1 MSRTT
6 STPTHTAPTR
16 HPTAATPSSSTATR
30 MPPSPPIHSTTH
42 GGEDSDPPRPRIH
55 GRPRPRE
62 GMGPR
67 IQGRVG
73 RPQRLPIR
81 RRLAFRAGHPQ
92 PLPHRRRDR
101 SEVPVTLTIYGQLE
115 QGSTE
120 WLEARA
126 GILTASTIGQL
137 ITAKTIKPAMN
148 DRSRGL
154 CQTLI
159 AERITGHVEPVFP
172 NRAMTRGTLLEP
184 EARRIY
190 AEQTGRD
197 VDEVGFARLDTD
209 TYTLGSSPDGLVGET
224 GGIEIKS
231 PSAKVHVAT
240 VLSGAIPDYNRAQA
254 QAFLH

>member
-1 MSRTT
+1 M
-6 STPTHTAPTR
+6 A
-16 HPTAATPSSSTATR
+16 
-30 MPPSPPIHSTTH
+30 
-42 GGEDSDPPRPRIH
+42 
-55 GRPRPRE
+55 
-62 GMGPR
+62 
-67 IQGRVG
+67 
-73 RPQRLPIR
+73 
-81 RRLAFRAGHPQ
+81 
-92 PLPHRRRDR
+92 
-101 SEVPVTLTIYGQLE
+101 LTIYEHLE
-115 QGSTE
+115 QGTPE

-154 CQTLI
+154 CQALI
-159 AERITGHVEPVFP
+159 AERITGHVEPVHP

-190 AEQTGRD
+190 AAQTGQD

-240 VLSGAIPDYNRAQA
+240 VLSCAIPDYNRAQV
-254 QAFLH
+254 QAFLHVTGREWCDFISYYPGEPLFIIRDYPDQRWQKAIASAAEQFEETARSAVTRYETATHGLPATEWWDPFDEEEEVIYG

>member
-1 MSRTT
+1 M
-6 STPTHTAPTR
+6 
-16 HPTAATPSSSTATR
+16 
-30 MPPSPPIHSTTH
+30 
-42 GGEDSDPPRPRIH
+42 
-55 GRPRPRE
+55 
-62 GMGPR
+62 
-67 IQGRVG
+67 
-73 RPQRLPIR
+73 
-81 RRLAFRAGHPQ
+81 
-92 PLPHRRRDR
+92 
-101 SEVPVTLTIYGQLE
+101 TLTIYDQLE
-115 QGSTE
+115 QGSPE

-190 AEQTGRD
+190 AEQTGQD

-240 VLSGAIPDYNRAQA
+240 VLSCAIPDYNRAQV
-254 QAFLH
+254 QAFLHVTGREWCDFISYYPGEPLFIIRDHPDERWQKAIQSAAEQFETIARSQVDQYQRNTRGLPKTAFWDPFAEEEEIY

>member
-1 MSRTT
+1 M
-6 STPTHTAPTR
+6 
-16 HPTAATPSSSTATR
+16 
-30 MPPSPPIHSTTH
+30 
-42 GGEDSDPPRPRIH
+42 
-55 GRPRPRE
+55 
-62 GMGPR
+62 
-67 IQGRVG
+67 
-73 RPQRLPIR
+73 
-81 RRLAFRAGHPQ
+81 
-92 PLPHRRRDR
+92 
-101 SEVPVTLTIYGQLE
+101 TLTIFDQLE

-209 TYTLGSSPDGLVGET
+209 TYTLGSSPDGLVSET

-231 PSAKVHVAT
+231 PSAKVHVST
-240 VLSGAIPDYNRAQA
+240 VLSGAIPDYNRAQV
-254 QAFLH
+254 QAFLHVTGREWCDFISYLPGEPLCIIRDYPDQRWQKAIVSAAEQFEETARSAVARYETATHGLPRTPHWDPFDEGEDIY

>member
-1 MSRTT
+1 M
-6 STPTHTAPTR
+6 A
-16 HPTAATPSSSTATR
+16 
-30 MPPSPPIHSTTH
+30 
-42 GGEDSDPPRPRIH
+42 
-55 GRPRPRE
+55 
-62 GMGPR
+62 
-67 IQGRVG
+67 
-73 RPQRLPIR
+73 
-81 RRLAFRAGHPQ
+81 
-92 PLPHRRRDR
+92 
-101 SEVPVTLTIYGQLE
+101 LTIYDQLE
-115 QGSTE
+115 QGGTA

-159 AERITGHVEPVFP
+159 AERITGHVEPVYP

-190 AEQTGRD
+190 AAQTGQD

-209 TYTLGSSPDGLVGET
+209 TCTLGSSPDGLVSDD

-240 VLSGAIPDYNRAQA
+240 VLSGAIPDYNRAQV
-254 QAFLH
+254 QAFLHVTGREWCDFISYLPGEPLCIIRDYPDPRWQAAIASAAEQFEETARSTVAHYEAATFGLPTTEWWDPLAYEEEEIE

>member
-1 MSRTT
+1 M
-6 STPTHTAPTR
+6 
-16 HPTAATPSSSTATR
+16 
-30 MPPSPPIHSTTH
+30 
-42 GGEDSDPPRPRIH
+42 
-55 GRPRPRE
+55 
-62 GMGPR
+62 
-67 IQGRVG
+67 
-73 RPQRLPIR
+73 
-81 RRLAFRAGHPQ
+81 
-92 PLPHRRRDR
+92 
-101 SEVPVTLTIYGQLE
+101 TLTIFDQLE
-115 QGSTE
+115 QGGTE

-126 GILTASTIGQL
+126 GVLTASTIGQL

-190 AEQTGRD
+190 AEQTGQD

-231 PSAKVHVAT
+231 PSAKVHVST
-240 VLSGAIPDYNRAQA
+240 VLSGSIPDYNRAQV
-254 QAFLH
+254 QAFLHVTGRAWCDFISYLPGEPLCIIRDFPDPRWQTAIQSAAEQFEETARSAVTRYETATHGLPRTPHWDPLDEGEEIF

>member
-1 MSRTT
+1 M
-6 STPTHTAPTR
+6 
-16 HPTAATPSSSTATR
+16 
-30 MPPSPPIHSTTH
+30 
-42 GGEDSDPPRPRIH
+42 
-55 GRPRPRE
+55 
-62 GMGPR
+62 
-67 IQGRVG
+67 
-73 RPQRLPIR
+73 
-81 RRLAFRAGHPQ
+81 
-92 PLPHRRRDR
+92 
-101 SEVPVTLTIYGQLE
+101 TLTIFDQLE

-231 PSAKVHVAT
+231 PSAKVHVST
-240 VLSGAIPDYNRAQA
+240 VLSGVIPDYNRAQV
-254 QAFLH
+254 QAFLHVTGREWCDFISYYPGQPLCIIRDHPDERWQQAIQSAAEQFETIARSQVDQYQRNTHGLPKTAFWDPFAEEEEIY

>member
-1 MSRTT
+1 M
-6 STPTHTAPTR
+6 A
-16 HPTAATPSSSTATR
+16 
-30 MPPSPPIHSTTH
+30 
-42 GGEDSDPPRPRIH
+42 
-55 GRPRPRE
+55 
-62 GMGPR
+62 
-67 IQGRVG
+67 
-73 RPQRLPIR
+73 
-81 RRLAFRAGHPQ
+81 
-92 PLPHRRRDR
+92 
-101 SEVPVTLTIYGQLE
+101 LTIYDQLE
-115 QGSTE
+115 QGGTA

-159 AERITGHVEPVFP
+159 AERITGHVEPVHP

-190 AEQTGRD
+190 AAQTGQD

-240 VLSGAIPDYNRAQA
+240 VLSGAIPDYNRAQV
-254 QAFLH
+254 QAFLHVTGREWCDFISYYPGEPLFIIRDYPDPRWQAAIVSAAEQFEETARSAVARYETVTHGLPATEWWDPLALEEEEII

>member
-1 MSRTT
+1 
-6 STPTHTAPTR
+6 
-16 HPTAATPSSSTATR
+16 
-30 MPPSPPIHSTTH
+30 H
-42 GGEDSDPPRPRIH
+42 GGVRCR
-55 GRPRPRE
+55 G
-62 GMGPR
+62 
-67 IQGRVG
+67 
-73 RPQRLPIR
+73 L
-81 RRLAFRAGHPQ
+81 
-92 PLPHRRRDR
+92 HRRRR
-101 SEVPVTLTIYGQLE
+101 TPHRPGTRPCARPHPRRPRVCPRPVVSPRLRMETRRMTLTIYNAE
-115 QGSTE
+115 DIPQGSDA

-190 AEQTGRD
+190 AEQTGQD
-197 VDEVGFARLDTD
+197 VGEVGFARLDTD

-231 PSAKVHVAT
+231 PSAKVHVST
-240 VLSGAIPDYNRAQA
+240 VLSGVIPGYN
-254 QAFLH
+254 

>member
-1 MSRTT
+1 M
-6 STPTHTAPTR
+6 
-16 HPTAATPSSSTATR
+16 
-30 MPPSPPIHSTTH
+30 
-42 GGEDSDPPRPRIH
+42 
-55 GRPRPRE
+55 
-62 GMGPR
+62 
-67 IQGRVG
+67 
-73 RPQRLPIR
+73 
-81 RRLAFRAGHPQ
+81 
-92 PLPHRRRDR
+92 
-101 SEVPVTLTIYGQLE
+101 TLTIFDQLE

-154 CQTLI
+154 FQTLI

-172 NRAMTRGTLLEP
+172 NRARTRGTLLEP

-190 AEQTGRD
+190 AEQTGQD

-231 PSAKVHVAT
+231 PSAKVHVST
-240 VLSGAIPDYNRAQA
+240 VLSGVIPDYNRAQV
-254 QAFLH
+254 QAFLHVTGREWCDFISYLPGEPLCIIRDYPDPRWQKAIVSAAEQFEEAARSAVARYERNTHGLPRTPHWDPFDEGEDIY

>member
-1 MSRTT
+1 M
-6 STPTHTAPTR
+6 
-16 HPTAATPSSSTATR
+16 
-30 MPPSPPIHSTTH
+30 
-42 GGEDSDPPRPRIH
+42 
-55 GRPRPRE
+55 
-62 GMGPR
+62 
-67 IQGRVG
+67 
-73 RPQRLPIR
+73 
-81 RRLAFRAGHPQ
+81 
-92 PLPHRRRDR
+92 
-101 SEVPVTLTIYGQLE
+101 TLTIYDQLE

-159 AERITGHVEPVFP
+159 AERTTGHVEPVFP

-190 AEQTGRD
+190 AEQTGQD

-209 TYTLGSSPDGLVGET
+209 TYTLGSSPDGLVGDD

-231 PSAKVHVAT
+231 PSAKVHVST
-240 VLSGAIPDYNRAQA
+240 VLSGAIPDYNRAQV
-254 QAFLH
+254 QAFLHVTGRAWCDFISYYPGQPLFIIRDYPDPRWQAAIQSAAEQFEETARSAVARYETATHGLPSTPYWDPMAWEDGIIE

>member
-1 MSRTT
+1 M
-6 STPTHTAPTR
+6 A
-16 HPTAATPSSSTATR
+16 
-30 MPPSPPIHSTTH
+30 
-42 GGEDSDPPRPRIH
+42 
-55 GRPRPRE
+55 
-62 GMGPR
+62 
-67 IQGRVG
+67 
-73 RPQRLPIR
+73 
-81 RRLAFRAGHPQ
+81 
-92 PLPHRRRDR
+92 
-101 SEVPVTLTIYGQLE
+101 LTIYESLE
-115 QGSTE
+115 QSSPE

-159 AERITGHVEPVFP
+159 AERITGHVEPVHP

-190 AEQTGRD
+190 AAQTGQD
-197 VDEVGFARLDTD
+197 VGEVGFARLDTD

-240 VLSGAIPDYNRAQA
+240 VLSGAIPDYNRAQV
-254 QAFLH
+254 QAFLHVTGREWCDFISYYPGQPLFIIRDYPDERWQTAIASAAEQFEETARSAVARYETATHGLPATEWWDPFDEEEEVIYG

>member
-1 MSRTT
+1 M
-6 STPTHTAPTR
+6 
-16 HPTAATPSSSTATR
+16 
-30 MPPSPPIHSTTH
+30 
-42 GGEDSDPPRPRIH
+42 
-55 GRPRPRE
+55 
-62 GMGPR
+62 
-67 IQGRVG
+67 
-73 RPQRLPIR
+73 
-81 RRLAFRAGHPQ
+81 
-92 PLPHRRRDR
+92 
-101 SEVPVTLTIYGQLE
+101 TLTIFDQLE
-115 QGSTE
+115 QGTPE

-159 AERITGHVEPVFP
+159 AERITGHVEPVYP

-190 AEQTGRD
+190 AAQTGQD

-209 TYTLGSSPDGLVGET
+209 TYTLGSSPDGLVSDD

-240 VLSGAIPDYNRAQA
+240 VLSGAIPDYNRAQV
-254 QAFLH
+254 QAFLHVTGRAWCDFISYLPGEPLFIIRDFPDEMWQQAIVSAAEQFEETARRAVARYETATRGLPTTEWWDPLDTGEEIF

>member
-1 MSRTT
+1 M
-6 STPTHTAPTR
+6 
-16 HPTAATPSSSTATR
+16 
-30 MPPSPPIHSTTH
+30 
-42 GGEDSDPPRPRIH
+42 
-55 GRPRPRE
+55 
-62 GMGPR
+62 
-67 IQGRVG
+67 
-73 RPQRLPIR
+73 
-81 RRLAFRAGHPQ
+81 
-92 PLPHRRRDR
+92 
-101 SEVPVTLTIYGQLE
+101 TLTIFDRME
-115 QGSTE
+115 QSSPE

-190 AEQTGRD
+190 AEQTGQD
-197 VDEVGFARLDTD
+197 VGEVGFARLDTD

-240 VLSGAIPDYNRAQA
+240 VLSGAIPDYNRAQV
-254 QAFLH
+254 QAFLHVTGREWCDFISYYPGEPLFIIRDYPDKRWQAAIRSAAEQFEETARNAIARYETATHGLPTTERWDPFDTGEEIY

>member
-1 MSRTT
+1 M
-6 STPTHTAPTR
+6 
-16 HPTAATPSSSTATR
+16 
-30 MPPSPPIHSTTH
+30 
-42 GGEDSDPPRPRIH
+42 
-55 GRPRPRE
+55 
-62 GMGPR
+62 
-67 IQGRVG
+67 
-73 RPQRLPIR
+73 
-81 RRLAFRAGHPQ
+81 
-92 PLPHRRRDR
+92 
-101 SEVPVTLTIYGQLE
+101 TLTIYNAE
-115 QGSTE
+115 DIPQGSDA

-126 GILTASTIGQL
+126 GVLTASTIGQM

-190 AEQTGRD
+190 ADQTGQD

-240 VLSGAIPDYNRAQA
+240 VLSGAIPDYNRAQV
-254 QAFLH
+254 QAFLHVTGRAWCDFISYYPGEPLCIIRDFPDERWQTAIVSAAEQFEETAIAAVARYERNTHGLPADRKSVV

>member
-1 MSRTT
+1 M
-6 STPTHTAPTR
+6 A
-16 HPTAATPSSSTATR
+16 
-30 MPPSPPIHSTTH
+30 
-42 GGEDSDPPRPRIH
+42 
-55 GRPRPRE
+55 
-62 GMGPR
+62 
-67 IQGRVG
+67 
-73 RPQRLPIR
+73 
-81 RRLAFRAGHPQ
+81 
-92 PLPHRRRDR
+92 
-101 SEVPVTLTIYGQLE
+101 LTVYDQLD
-115 QGSTE
+115 QGSDS
-120 WLEARA
+120 WLQARA

-159 AERITGHVEPVFP
+159 AERITGHVEPVHP

-190 AEQTGRD
+190 AAQTGQD

-240 VLSGAIPDYNRAQA
+240 VLSCAIPDYNRAQV
-254 QAFLH
+254 QAFLHVTGREWCDFISYYPGEPLFIIRDYPDQRWQKAIASAAEQFEETARSAVARYETATHGLPATPYWDPMAWEDGIIE

>member
-1 MSRTT
+1 M
-6 STPTHTAPTR
+6 A
-16 HPTAATPSSSTATR
+16 
-30 MPPSPPIHSTTH
+30 
-42 GGEDSDPPRPRIH
+42 
-55 GRPRPRE
+55 
-62 GMGPR
+62 
-67 IQGRVG
+67 
-73 RPQRLPIR
+73 
-81 RRLAFRAGHPQ
+81 
-92 PLPHRRRDR
+92 
-101 SEVPVTLTIYGQLE
+101 LTIYDQLE
-115 QGSTE
+115 QGTDE
-120 WLEARA
+120 WLQARA

-159 AERITGHVEPVFP
+159 AERITGHVEPVYP

-190 AEQTGRD
+190 AEQTGQD

-209 TYTLGSSPDGLVGET
+209 TYTLGSSPDGLIGNA

-240 VLSGAIPDYNRAQA
+240 VLSGTIPDHNRAQV
-254 QAFLH
+254 QAFLHVTGRAWCDFISYLPGEPLFIIRDYPDLRWHDAIRFAAEQFEETARNAVARYETATHGLPRTPHWDPFDEGDDIY